1 MSLVFEKHKFDL
13 ESVMVPRAK
22 VMMVKK
28 DKRFMLIPTA
38 LKKNLNEAAFSKKL
52 LSDMNQSATM
62 CREQTL
68 NSNVDINILV
78 DSAKKP
84 VDGVDLLKNIN
95 RIAIRRDGKTVSIAQ
110 YVNSDWDAKIYPR
123 YGLEDGIYTPNI
135 GRLELPNVFGHIVLN
150 ALQAKDNI
158 NDWKKFIVLCF
169 DQYIQMISTH
179 D

>member
-1 MSLVFEKHKFDL
+1 MTLVSEKHKFDL
-13 ESVMVPRAK
+13 ESVMVPRAQI
-22 VMMVKK
+22 MMVKQ

-38 LKKNLNEAAFSKKL
+38 LKKNLNEEAFSKKL
-52 LSDMNQSATM
+52 LNDMDQSATM
-62 CREQTL
+62 CREQVS

-78 DSAKKP
+78 ESAKNP
-84 VDGVDLLKNIN
+84 IDGVDLLKDIN
-95 RIAIRRDGKTVSIAQ
+95 RVAIRRDGKTVSIAQ
-110 YVNSDWDAKIYPR
+110 YINSDWDAKIYPR

-158 NDWKKFIVLCF
+158 DDWKKFIVLCF
-169 DQYIQMISTH
+169 DQYIRMISTH